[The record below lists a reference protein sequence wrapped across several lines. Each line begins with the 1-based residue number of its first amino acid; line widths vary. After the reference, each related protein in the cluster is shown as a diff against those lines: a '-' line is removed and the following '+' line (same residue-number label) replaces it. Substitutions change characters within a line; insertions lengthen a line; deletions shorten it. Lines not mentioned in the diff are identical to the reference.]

1 MATIPQR
8 SGRVRRLYV
17 TRSTENEGI
26 TFIRLD
32 IPEAEQPKKGYFQ
45 LNQRHPNYNALYSLA
60 LTAATNGYELNVRTE
75 DEITPNEYAVVWY
88 MTVDW

>member
-60 LTAATNGYELNVRTE
+60 LTAATNGYELKSGRKTRSRRTS
-75 DEITPNEYAVVWY
+75 TPSFG
-88 MTVDW
+88 T

>member
-1 MATIPQR
+1 MAIPQR
-8 SGRVRRLYV
+8 SGRVTRLYV
-17 TRSTENEGI
+17 TQSSANEGI

-32 IPEAEQPKKGYFQ
+32 IPDSEQPKDGYFQ

-60 LTAATNGYELNVRTE
+60 LSAATHRYELRIRTE
-75 DEITPNEYAVVWY
+75 DEITANDYAVVRY